1 MIKTRIWEIRT
12 KQGITLTKL
21 SELSGIGKSALNY
34 YENGKRSPRIA
45 HLELIAKALNVHF
58 VDTLCL
64 FDEHISTYVEIVSKG
79 ISNSPDMLYNSS
91 IKRLNEEEQG
101 TMDRDILIEAIYSLI
116 KNIRNNN
123 SLMRIYNLANYLF
136 RNEKAN

>member
-58 VDTLCL
+58 IDTLCL
-64 FDEHISTYVEIVSKG
+64 FDEPISTYVEIVSKG
-79 ISNSPDMLYNSS
+79 ISNSPGMLYNSS
-91 IKRLNEEEQG
+91 IKRLNEEELEI
-101 TMDRDILIEAIYSLI
+101 MDRETLQNGICDIVYKISDVEILVKILTYVNRMIL
-116 KNIRNNN
+116 K
-123 SLMRIYNLANYLF
+123 
-136 RNEKAN
+136 